1 MELFRFYRLSS
12 RHMAGQTATPGE
24 IPADLLFFAM
34 GMWAKNVVYEAIDT
48 ANKEIARI
56 HSIELGVDKR

>member
-1 MELFRFYRLSS
+1 MWIVMLF
-12 RHMAGQTATPGE
+12 
-24 IPADLLFFAM
+24 LLFFAM